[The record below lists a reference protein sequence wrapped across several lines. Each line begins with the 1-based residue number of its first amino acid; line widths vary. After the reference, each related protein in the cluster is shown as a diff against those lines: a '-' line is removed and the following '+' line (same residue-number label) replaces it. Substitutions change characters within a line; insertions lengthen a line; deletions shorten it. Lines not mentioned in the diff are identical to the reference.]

1 MFSWHT
7 SGDLK
12 LVQTL
17 QEEFGSH
24 IQLLILVCSGRK
36 RVHFEWMPEGQ
47 YSMRLS
53 CPEECFGCYFFSRQR
68 HTQLRNALQELLCFS
83 LEQPSPQYGKCSGS
97 LPSKLKS
104 ETRSHWMRAV
114 QKMLRLVD
122 AIVFAHSPVP
132 NILHSMKQTSGFHA
146 VCLHFPELWIFYA
159 RLECII
165 LLHHTGS
172 NVDHVVWL
180 TLALFARD
188 KGDKH
193 TIQKKSVDTSSI

>member
-1 MFSWHT
+1 M
-7 SGDLK
+7 
-12 LVQTL
+12 QRL
-17 QEEFGSH
+17 QEEFGSQ

-122 AIVFAHSPVP
+122 AVVFAHSPVP
-132 NILHSMKQTSGFHA
+132 KILHSMKKKQRIS
-146 VCLHFPELWIFYA
+146 C
-159 RLECII
+159 C
-165 LLHHTGS
+165 
-172 NVDHVVWL
+172 
-180 TLALFARD
+180 LFALSGAMDFLCEIGMYYFALSHWKQCR
-188 KGDKH
+188 
-193 TIQKKSVDTSSI
+193 SCSLVDACSICTGQR

>member
-1 MFSWHT
+1 M
-7 SGDLK
+7 
-12 LVQTL
+12 QRL
-17 QEEFGSH
+17 QEEFGSQ

-122 AIVFAHSPVP
+122 AVVFAHSPVP
-132 NILHSMKQTSGFHA
+132 KILHSMKKKTADFMLFVCTFRSYGFSMRDWN
-146 VCLHFPELWIFYA
+146 VLFCFIT
-159 RLECII
+159 LE
-165 LLHHTGS
+165 TM
-172 NVDHVVWL
+172 
-180 TLALFARD
+180 
-188 KGDKH
+188 
-193 TIQKKSVDTSSI
+193 